1 MCLYVTKFGFT
12 LAYSVFVKIVQFPL
26 HTGVIQVRDNSEY
39 ESMIQ
44 AVIATRSFYYSH
56 SYDITLS
63 LQKVEQFGERR
74 TNFAHLPLHER
85 VSYYM

>member
-1 MCLYVTKFGFT
+1 MRICKDD
-12 LAYSVFVKIVQFPL
+12 SVLLLCYK
-26 HTGVIQVRDNSEY
+26 QVRDNSEY

-44 AVIATRSFYYSH
+44 AVIATRNFYYSH

-63 LQKVEQFGERR
+63 LQKVEQLEERK

-85 VSYYM
+85 VTIVTKHRVQNDNW